1 MFEVIPFIAVI
12 WGYLILAKRIK
23 SFNATKIKKVTA
35 FVFASSLITLYL
47 STNLYK
53 TYVFKTYGMAQRSHH
68 GSHGNHDAAKTVK
81 AEKPVMKCESGKCA
95 AGMK

>member
-1 MFEVIPFIAVI
+1 M
-12 WGYLILAKRIK
+12 
-23 SFNATKIKKVTA
+23 KKVIA

-68 GSHGNHDAAKTVK
+68 GNHGQHAAPKSVKTQTT
-81 AEKPVMKCESGKCA
+81 AMKCESGKC
-95 AGMK
+95 GTSMK